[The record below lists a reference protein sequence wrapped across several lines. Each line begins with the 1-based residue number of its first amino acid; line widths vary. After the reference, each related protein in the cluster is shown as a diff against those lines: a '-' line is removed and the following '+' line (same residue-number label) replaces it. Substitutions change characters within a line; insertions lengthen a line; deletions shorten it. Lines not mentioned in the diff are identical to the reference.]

1 MADDKRKLSY
11 WQLRAVQSEQ
21 KSHDA
26 ATKQATII
34 ARAYMRAQ
42 NYLTGEVSQIYKR
55 YFTDG
60 KATEAEAQQILNT
73 NVSPTELVT
82 LQALA
87 DNVSDK
93 ESKKQVTN
101 YLSQM
106 AAKGRITRLEELK
119 AKSYIAVKQAASV
132 EIEKSTNLYTK
143 VIQEALDQ
151 ATNES
156 IIGDFDKDVILPGVS
171 ADSQPKMHTR
181 TIFDPKT
188 GKEMVTVKVNPDEP
202 ITRFKELSGKYVKAI
217 LDAPFK
223 GKNYSKRI
231 WHNTDQL
238 ADRLSELFTAQQMS
252 GMRER
257 DMVQALAKEFGTSSY
272 NTRRLIRTEAN
283 YFHNQTKL
291 NEWKRRGVKKYQ
303 LVAVLDMR
311 TSKICRSID
320 GRVFNVDEAE
330 VNVNFPPLH
339 PFCRTVAIIY
349 LSDSQYMMQR
359 TANDPITGEKLKLKP
374 DATYQDWR
382 QAVILKHGPQA
393 FDSLDNRVGNRR
405 YDTTQYDE
413 YKRILGGDNVPETFE
428 DFQTMKYNDS
438 DSYQNL
444 LKVAREVRREQFA
457 LNNVHN
463 FGEVHGVPYQQ
474 EANSV
479 FDRYVDGQLVTRRYY
494 GKTGKARL
502 DINFTDH
509 GNAKMHTIVPHAHPW
524 LRVTK
529 KNGKIVPRREEPG
542 RKLTIA
548 ERIVNKDGGKTSK
561 S

>member
-82 LQALA
+82 LRALA

-132 EIEKSTNLYTK
+132 EIEKSTDLYTK

-156 IIGDFDKDVILPGVS
+156 IIGGFDRDVVLPS
-171 ADSQPKMHTR
+171 TPSKPQNSTR
-181 TIFDPKT
+181 TIYNPET
-188 GKEMVTVKVNPDEP
+188 GKIVEVPTQSDESLD
-202 ITRFKELSGKYVKAI
+202 RFKEVSGKYVKAA
-217 LDAPFK
+217 LDTPFE
-223 GKNYSKRI
+223 GKNYSQRI
-231 WHNTDQL
+231 WHNTDKL
-238 ADRLSELFTAQQMS
+238 AERLSELFTAQQMS

-257 DMVQALAKEFGTSSY
+257 DMRQALMKEFGTNAF

-283 YFHNQTKL
+283 YFHNKVKL
-291 NEWKRRGVKKYQ
+291 DEWKRRGVKQYQ

-311 TSKICRSID
+311 TSTICRDID
-320 GRVFNVDEAE
+320 GNVYE
-330 VNVNFPPLH
+330 VDRASVGVNYPPLH
-339 PFCRTVAIIY
+339 PNCRTVAILY
-349 LSDSQYMMQR
+349 RADSKYMLPR
-359 TANDPITGEKLKLKP
+359 TANDPVDGKLIKLKP
-374 DATYQDWR
+374 DAIYADWKR
-382 QAVILKHGPQA
+382 ALVMKHG
-393 FDSLDNRVGNRR
+393 D
-405 YDTTQYDE
+405 Y
-413 YKRILGGDNVPETFE
+413 
-428 DFQTMKYNDS
+428 
-438 DSYQNL
+438 
-444 LKVAREVRREQFA
+444 
-457 LNNVHN
+457 
-463 FGEVHGVPYQQ
+463 GV
-474 EANSV
+474 SV
-479 FDRYVDGQLVTRRYY
+479 FKQRATSYHSD
-494 GKTGKARL
+494 
-502 DINFTDH
+502 
-509 GNAKMHTIVPHAHPW
+509 
-524 LRVTK
+524 
-529 KNGKIVPRREEPG
+529 
-542 RKLTIA
+542 
-548 ERIVNKDGGKTSK
+548 KDL
-561 S
+561 

>member
-26 ATKQATII
+26 AIKQATII

-60 KATEAEAQQILNT
+60 KTTESEAQQILNT
-73 NVSPTELVT
+73 KVSPTELVT
-82 LQALA
+82 LRALA
-87 DNVSDK
+87 DNINDK

-119 AKSYIAVKQAASV
+119 AKSYIAVKQASSV
-132 EIEKSTNLYTK
+132 EIEKSTDLYTK
-143 VIQEALDQ
+143 VIQDALDQ
-151 ATNES
+151 ATSES
-156 IIGDFDKDVILPGVS
+156 VIGGFDKDVVLPNVS
-171 ADSQPKMHTR
+171 AASQSKIRTR
-181 TIFDPKT
+181 TILDPKT
-188 GKEMVTVKVNPDEP
+188 GKEMVTVKVSPDKP
-202 ITRFKELSGKYVKAI
+202 ITRFKEVSGKYVKAA
-217 LDAPFK
+217 LDAPFM

-238 ADRLSELFTAQQMS
+238 ANRLSELFTAQQMS

-257 DMVQALAKEFGTSSY
+257 DMVQALVNEFGASSY

-291 NEWKRRGVKKYQ
+291 NEWKKRGVKTYQ

-311 TSKICRSID
+311 TSKICRNID
-320 GRVFNVDEAE
+320 GRIFNVNEAE

-349 LSDSQYMMQR
+349 LSDSKYMLPR

-374 DATYQDWR
+374 DATYQNWR
-382 QAVILKHGPQA
+382 QAVILKHGRQA
-393 FDSLDNRVGNRR
+393 FDNLDNQIGNRR
-405 YDTTQYDE
+405 YDSTQYDE
-413 YKRILGGDNVPETFE
+413 YKRILGADNVPETFE

-438 DSYQNL
+438 DSYQSL
-444 LKVAREVRREQFA
+444 LKVAREVRREQFS

-479 FDRYVDGQLVTRRYY
+479 FDRYVDEQLVARRYY

-502 DINFTDH
+502 DIDFTDH
-509 GNAKMHTIVPHAHPW
+509 GNAKIHTIVPHAYSW
-524 LRVTK
+524 LHVTK
-529 KNGKIVPRREEPG
+529 KNGKVVPRREEPG

>member
-34 ARAYMRAQ
+34 ARAYLRAQ

-82 LQALA
+82 LRALA

-132 EIEKSTNLYTK
+132 EVEKSTDLYTK

-151 ATNES
+151 ATSES
-156 IIGDFDKDVILPGVS
+156 IMGGFDKDVILPGVS
-171 ADSQPKMHTR
+171 ADSQPKMRTR

-188 GKEMVTVKVNPDEP
+188 GKEMVTVKVNPDKP
-202 ITRFKELSGKYVKAI
+202 ITRFKELSGKYVKAA
-217 LDAPFK
+217 LDSPFK

-257 DMVQALAKEFGTSSY
+257 DMLQALAKEFGTSSY
-272 NTRRLIRTEAN
+272 STRRLIRTEAN

-303 LVAVLDMR
+303 LVAVLDIR

-320 GRVFNVDEAE
+320 GHVFNVDEAE

-349 LSDSQYMMQR
+349 LPDSQYMLPR
-359 TANDPITGEKLKLKP
+359 TANYPIANTKMKLDSNENYSDWQQRLINQYGKEKVESPSKASGAVSTDWEHSIIASEDELKAQKLYKEFVNRKP
-374 DATYQDWR
+374 
-382 QAVILKHGPQA
+382 GPQIQQIA
-393 FDSLDNRVGNRR
+393 KNTGFSYDAVEKVQRHVFVNRHKFNR
-405 YDTTQYDE
+405 
-413 YKRILGGDNVPETFE
+413 GPEH
-428 DFQTMKYNDS
+428 
-438 DSYQNL
+438 
-444 LKVAREVRREQFA
+444 QF
-457 LNNVHN
+457 
-463 FGEVHGVPYQQ
+463 F
-474 EANSV
+474 S
-479 FDRYVDGQLVTRRYY
+479 
-494 GKTGKARL
+494 RL
-502 DINFTDH
+502 
-509 GNAKMHTIVPHAHPW
+509 
-524 LRVTK
+524 
-529 KNGKIVPRREEPG
+529 
-542 RKLTIA
+542 
-548 ERIVNKDGGKTSK
+548 
-561 S
+561 